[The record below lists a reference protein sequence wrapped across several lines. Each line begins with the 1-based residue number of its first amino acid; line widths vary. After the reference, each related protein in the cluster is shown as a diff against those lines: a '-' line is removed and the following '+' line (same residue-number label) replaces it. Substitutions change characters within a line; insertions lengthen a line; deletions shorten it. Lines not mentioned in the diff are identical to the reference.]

1 MKTHYSLPSTNE
13 IFLELSNVNNV
24 DATKYTLYEV
34 LADPNLDKLTIQER
48 LNILSSWEDDMKK
61 NKMLTYK
68 RYSLNGC
75 AIEKDV
81 FDLSDDKV
89 TKMLNFGS
97 NDYLN
102 MSQHPA

>member
-1 MKTHYSLPSTNE
+1 MKNYYPPFESTE
-13 IFLELSNVNNV
+13 KISFESSPYNNV

-34 LADPNLDKLTIQER
+34 LADPNLDKLTIEER
-48 LNILSSWEDDMKK
+48 VNILNSWEEDMAA

-75 AIEKDV
+75 HTERNVYDLTEK
-81 FDLSDDKV
+81 
-89 TKMLNFGS
+89 TTIRMINFGS

-102 MSQHPA
+102 MSQHP